1 MISFEQ
7 RKKHQLQTPAVR
19 DVHESGVAALD
30 EVCGGMGLV
39 AGDTIEWVGD
49 RSCGKTG
56 ALRAFV
62 YAARARGVSVAWI
75 DPLHQLMP
83 HDWSTRLP
91 GRFWVVRPPQAKDAL
106 ICTEAI
112 LRSESF
118 GLVVLDGDLLL
129 KGNSGTRLQRLARK
143 TSSCLVMVRSAQGAN
158 IGRVNGRIVFKTEVV
173 VPSDGLMR
181 RAPFRWKI
189 TIQNERAKGRS
200 QTRIVHLSES
210 LTQRNTHIPLGADR
224 SAHRTSHRQRYQG

>member
-1 MISFEQ
+1 M
-7 RKKHQLQTPAVR
+7 R
-19 DVHESGVAALD
+19 SGGA
-30 EVCGGMGLV
+30 GLV
-39 AGDTIEWVGD
+39 AGETIEWVGE

-62 YAARARGVSVAWI
+62 YAARSRGVSVAWI

-83 HDWSTRLP
+83 HDWSARLLVVF
-91 GRFWVVRPPQAKDAL
+91 GSVRPPQATDAL

-158 IGRVNGRIVFKTEVV
+158 MSRVNGALFLK
-173 VPSDGLMR
+173 
-181 RAPFRWKI
+181 
-189 TIQNERAKGRS
+189 QRS
-200 QTRIVHLSES
+200 SYPATV
-210 LTQRNTHIPLGADR
+210 
-224 SAHRTSHRQRYQG
+224 